1 MLQTVNMLISVD
13 AVLFDLDGTLADSTA
28 SVDRSW
34 RKLADRLGI
43 TFESM
48 NGSYHGV
55 PAQRQTLGRLMA
67 GSTDAEIDEV
77 NTWLADVEA
86 SDTEGVVVIPG
97 ALAVLESLP
106 PERWAIV
113 TSGTRRLATGRIAAA
128 GLPMPKELITADDVT
143 VGKPSPEPY
152 IVAAKR
158 LGFEPKR
165 CLVVE
170 DAPAGVAAGLAS
182 GAMVLGL
189 RTTHPELGVPTV
201 ADLTEVEM
209 TVDGSRIGVSL
220 RRKDNPAP

>member
-1 MLQTVNMLISVD
+1 MHITVD
-13 AVLFDLDGTLADSTA
+13 AVLFDLDGTLADSTG

-43 TFESM
+43 EFESM
-48 NGSYHGV
+48 HGSYHGV
-55 PAQRQTLGRLMA
+55 PSRQTLQRLMA
-67 GSTDAEIDEV
+67 GSTADEIDEV
-77 NTWLADVEA
+77 NSWLADVEA
-86 SDTEGVVVIPG
+86 SDTEGVVAIPG
-97 ALAVLESLP
+97 AIEVLTSLP

-128 GLPMPKELITADDVT
+128 GLPMPKELVTADDVS

-152 IVAAKR
+152 IVAARR

-170 DAPAGVAAGLAS
+170 DAPAGVASGLAS

-189 RTTHPELGVPTV
+189 RTTHVELGIPTV
-201 ADLTEVEM
+201 GDLTEVEM
-209 TVDGSRIGVSL
+209 SMFGSRIKVSV
-220 RRKDNPAP
+220 NGQ

>member
-1 MLQTVNMLISVD
+1 MLITVD
-13 AVLFDLDGTLADSTA
+13 AVLFDLDGTLADSTG

-34 RKLADRLGI
+34 RKLADRLGLD
-43 TFESM
+43 FESM

-55 PAQRQTLGRLMA
+55 PARQTLARLMA
-67 GSTDAEIDEV
+67 GSTEREIDDV
-77 NTWLADVEA
+77 NAWLGEIEA
-86 SDTEGVVVIPG
+86 TDTEGVVAIRG
-97 ALAVLESLP
+97 AVDLLDSLP
-106 PERWAIV
+106 AERWAIV

-128 GLPMPKELITADDVT
+128 GLPMPKELITADDVA
-143 VGKPSPEPY
+143 VGKPAPDPY
-152 IVAAKR
+152 ILAARR

-170 DAPAGVAAGLAS
+170 DAPAGVASGLAS

-189 RTTHPELGVPTV
+189 RTTHNDLGIPTV

-220 RRKDNPAP
+220 RGR